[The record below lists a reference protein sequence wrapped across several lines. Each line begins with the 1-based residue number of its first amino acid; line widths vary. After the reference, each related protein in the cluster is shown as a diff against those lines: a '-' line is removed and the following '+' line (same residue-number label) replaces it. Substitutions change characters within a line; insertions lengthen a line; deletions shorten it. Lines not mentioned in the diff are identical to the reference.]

1 MYSLRSDFKETVILL
16 DNHSEVYMPLTPQEL
31 SDLRKRVL
39 NGERITDIEMCKEII
54 STLRQNRLSAA
65 AASVEKKTKRKSS
78 KKMSDEEL
86 MDDLESFIKGD

>member
-1 MYSLRSDFKETVILL
+1 
-16 DNHSEVYMPLTPQEL
+16 MPLTSQEL

-39 NGERITDIEMCKEII
+39 NGERITDIGMCKEII

-65 AASVEKKTKRKSS
+65 AASVEKKAKRKSS